1 MSASH
6 GNLES
11 VILLQLV
18 AALQSYE
25 NDVAEITADPVA
37 PEAYGR
43 VRVRLDE
50 IRNYANSLPKLA
62 VPWVELLIAHF
73 ELTHGLWRVRESES
87 DGAATLETVRERH
100 DGALD
105 RLRQQCLR
113 LAQERAAPGSDHA
126 AGRGA

>member
-25 NDVAEITADPVA
+25 KDVADIPADPVA

-50 IRNYANSLPKLA
+50 IRNYANSLPKLSVA
-62 VPWVELLIAHF
+62 WVELLIAHF
-73 ELTHGLWRVRESES
+73 ELTHGLWRVRQSES
-87 DGAATLETVRERH
+87 DGAATLEAVRERH
-100 DGALD
+100 DGALE
-105 RLRQQCLR
+105 RLHQQCLR
-113 LAQERAAPGSDHA
+113 LTQEKAGPGSRHA
-126 AGRGA
+126 SGRGA